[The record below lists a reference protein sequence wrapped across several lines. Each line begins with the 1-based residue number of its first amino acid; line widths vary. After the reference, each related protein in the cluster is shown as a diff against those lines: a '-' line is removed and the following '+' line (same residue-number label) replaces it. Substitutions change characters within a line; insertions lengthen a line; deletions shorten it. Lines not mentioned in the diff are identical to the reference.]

1 MDLLFND
8 YIVYFV
14 YIVGRGILGAP
25 NCVFLRR
32 VWEAAPYAKIEA
44 NRGAAM
50 NYKLTIQYD
59 GSRYD
64 GWQKQGNTDNTV
76 QGRLEGVLSRLAG
89 EPVEIHGAGRTDAG
103 VHAEGQV
110 ASVKLPGS
118 RPAAEVMDYLNRYLP
133 EDIAVVGAE
142 EADDRFHARLSA
154 KGKVYR
160 YSIRLGGTPDVF
172 RRKYQYRVEEPLDTD
187 AMDRAAALLCG
198 THDFRAFCANKRY
211 KKSTVRTVHAI
222 DIAVCGADMTITYH
236 GDGFLYNMVR
246 ILTGTLIEVGQG
258 LRKPEEMTDILSS
271 LDRANAGKT
280 APAQGLTLVK
290 VEY

>member
-1 MDLLFND
+1 
-8 YIVYFV
+8 
-14 YIVGRGILGAP
+14 
-25 NCVFLRR
+25 
-32 VWEAAPYAKIEA
+32 
-44 NRGAAM
+44 M

-64 GWQKQGNTDNTV
+64 GWQKQGNTDNTI
-76 QGRLEGVLSRLAG
+76 QGKLESVLSRLAG
-89 EPVEIHGAGRTDAG
+89 EAVEVHGAGRTDAG
-103 VHAEGQV
+103 VHAEGQ
-110 ASVKLPGS
+110 AATVKLPGN
-118 RPAAEVMDYLNRYLP
+118 RPAAEVMTCLNRYLP
-133 EDIAVVGAE
+133 EDIAVIAAE

-160 YSIRLGGTPDVF
+160 YDIRLGDTPDVF
-172 RRKYQYRVEEPLDTD
+172 RRKYQYRVEEPLDLD
-187 AMDRAAALLCG
+187 AMGQAAEKLCG

-222 DIAVCGADMTITYH
+222 DIAVDGADVTITYH

-258 LRKPEEMTDILSS
+258 LRKPEEMEAVLAS
-271 LDRANAGKT
+271 LDRTCAGKT